1 MRAAEFGTGI
11 SSGVAFGP
19 VQDAVD
25 WNSLTDAMQLWLSR
39 EALRRAAETIAGQAE
54 VLAGE
59 MENGCLADRGGA
71 DALRLLASVVRVT
84 GTDGFD
90 CVGSA

>member
-1 MRAAEFGTGI
+1 MLNADTGL
-11 SSGVAFGP
+11 SLGNGAQVL
-19 VQDAVD
+19 D
-25 WNSLTDAMQLWLSR
+25 WNMLTDDMQLWLSR
-39 EALRRAAETIAGQAE
+39 EALRRAAETIAGHAE

-59 MENGCLADRGGA
+59 MEAGCLTDRGGP

-84 GTDGFD
+84 GSDDFV